1 MFCTN
6 YGKELT
12 DDMVFCPVCGRSQI
26 NRPGYNPG
34 NNSVNN
40 LGYNPGNGP
49 VYYPVN
55 NAAEEVDNRYV
66 WALATIPIFISW
78 VIPMFVA
85 NSILITIVT
94 WILNMIFLTLDV
106 NALKKSGRDAG
117 QWLWLGIVL
126 IPLYLFMRASKTDRK
141 YAYAITW
148 CVMFAIDLLI

>member
-6 YGKELT
+6 CGKELT
-12 DDMVFCPVCGRSQI
+12 DDMVFCPVCGRNQI
-26 NRPGYNPG
+26 NHPVNNPG
-34 NNSVNN
+34 NRQ
-40 LGYNPGNGP
+40 